1 MAKPELGTKRQC
13 LSCGAKFYDLNKD
26 PILCPK
32 CGTVFVAQALRGRAE
47 VARADES
54 EETDVETGAELVS
67 LDEVAAGEKAKEVAV
82 DDDVD
87 IEDDIDDDD
96 TFLEEDETS
105 DDDVSDLIDGDIDDD
120 EEA

>member
-1 MAKPELGTKRQC
+1 VAKPELGTKRQC

-26 PILCPK
+26 PIVCPK
-32 CGTVFVAQALRGRAE
+32 CSTVFVVQALRGRAD
-47 VARADES
+47 ARS
-54 EETDVETGAELVS
+54 EEGDDVELETGADIVS
-67 LDEVAAGEKAKEVAV
+67 LDEVAAGEKAKEVVV

-87 IEDDIDDDD
+87 LEDDIDDDD